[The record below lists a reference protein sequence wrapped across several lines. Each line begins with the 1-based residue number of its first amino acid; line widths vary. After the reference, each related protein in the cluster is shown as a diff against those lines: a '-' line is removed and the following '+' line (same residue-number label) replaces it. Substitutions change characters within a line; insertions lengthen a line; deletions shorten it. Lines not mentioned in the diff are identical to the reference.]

1 MRNAIFFI
9 FTAAIHKDFNASY
22 FLLIQKYSLCSRFIR
37 VYLFIFE
44 FSARLF
50 ATRTQGNSFG
60 NHNDR
65 RRIVHL
71 VHFRF
76 EWVRVR
82 TERACEIVLQF
93 KMKYN
98 NCYKLLQGLFIR
110 NSTLVL
116 GTGSRAQA
124 QFYDPDKKR
133 IDSNT
138 SNKQIGK
145 IR

>member
-1 MRNAIFFI
+1 VCICSYSNLARDYLPLELRGTRLAI
-9 FTAAIHKDFNASY
+9 TT
-22 FLLIQKYSLCSRFIR
+22 
-37 VYLFIFE
+37 V
-44 FSARLF
+44 
-50 ATRTQGNSFG
+50 GG
-60 NHNDR
+60 G
-65 RRIVHL
+65 IVHL

-76 EWVRVR
+76 ERVRVR

-98 NCYKLLQGLFIR
+98 NCYKLLQDLFIR

-133 IDSNT
+133 IDSNA